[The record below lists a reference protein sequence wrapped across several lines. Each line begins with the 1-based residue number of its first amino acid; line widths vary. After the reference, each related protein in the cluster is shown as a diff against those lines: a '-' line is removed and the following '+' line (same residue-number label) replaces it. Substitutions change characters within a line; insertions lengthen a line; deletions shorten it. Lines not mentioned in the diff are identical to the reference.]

1 MEIRLYPDPVL
12 RIKSSDVSEINKYIK
27 RIIREMKETME
38 DDGGIGLA
46 ANQVGITEMLMTI
59 DFEDGPQA
67 LINPQVISVSEET
80 QTLEEGCL
88 SFPGLNVPVSR
99 PLEVSVQYTD
109 ENGYKQSVLFTDLY
123 ARVFMHE
130 YDHLNGK
137 LIIDYLNP
145 QEQLMYN
152 MEINKRSNND

>member
-12 RIKSSDVSEINKYIK
+12 RIRSSDVGEINGYIK

-38 DDGGIGLA
+38 EDGGIGLA

-59 DFEDGPQA
+59 DFEEGPQA
-67 LINPQVISVSEET
+67 LINPRVLSVSEET
-80 QTLEEGCL
+80 QVLEEGCL
-88 SFPGLNVPVSR
+88 SFPDLNVPVSR
-99 PLEVSVQYTD
+99 PLEVTVQYTD
-109 ENGYKQSVLFTDLY
+109 ENGHKQSVHFTDLY

-137 LIIDYLNP
+137 LIIDYLDP
-145 QEQLMYN
+145 QEQLIYN